1 MKNSRGFCL
10 VQELVCFCLTAVLL
24 ATAIQGFYR
33 SNYLLN
39 ESLELQQA
47 VQAAQQVLAG
57 EEYSGRFDV
66 TQRISSGSTECLAV
80 QEVQAAY
87 GKVRV
92 TLIRALP
99 TAEGLSASGAA
110 AGTFKATGTAG
121 LSFGRLQDEL
131 QLQEA
136 RRHILAQLE
145 KIVCYDAQSVRLQTD
160 GKISCRMLEGCK
172 QVTVYSDKQGI
183 YQRTRTNKGTG
194 VNPVSLEEV
203 GVFGWQVRRCS
214 PQMLCVS
221 FDLYRNGRSMRVTQY
236 FICYSAR
243 ITDDA

>member
-66 TQRISSGSTECLAV
+66 TQRISSGSTDGLAV
-80 QEVQAAY
+80 QEVHAAY
-87 GKVRV
+87 GKVKV
-92 TLIRALP
+92 KLIRALP

-110 AGTFKATGTAG
+110 VGITAG
-121 LSFGRLQDEL
+121 S
-131 QLQEA
+131 
-136 RRHILAQLE
+136 
-145 KIVCYDAQSVRLQTD
+145 
-160 GKISCRMLEGCK
+160 
-172 QVTVYSDKQGI
+172 
-183 YQRTRTNKGTG
+183 
-194 VNPVSLEEV
+194 
-203 GVFGWQVRRCS
+203 
-214 PQMLCVS
+214 
-221 FDLYRNGRSMRVTQY
+221 
-236 FICYSAR
+236 SAGD
-243 ITDDA
+243 IGF

>member
-10 VQELVCFCLTAVLL
+10 VQELVCFCFTAVLL
-24 ATAIQGFYR
+24 ASAIQCFCR

-66 TQRISSGSTECLAV
+66 TQRISSGSADGLAV

-99 TAEGLSASGAA
+99 TAEGLSADGGAVGITSGNS
-110 AGTFKATGTAG
+110 AGDVG
-121 LSFGRLQDEL
+121 L
-131 QLQEA
+131 
-136 RRHILAQLE
+136 
-145 KIVCYDAQSVRLQTD
+145 
-160 GKISCRMLEGCK
+160 
-172 QVTVYSDKQGI
+172 
-183 YQRTRTNKGTG
+183 
-194 VNPVSLEEV
+194 
-203 GVFGWQVRRCS
+203 
-214 PQMLCVS
+214 
-221 FDLYRNGRSMRVTQY
+221 
-236 FICYSAR
+236 
-243 ITDDA
+243 

>member
-39 ESLELQQA
+39 ESIELQQA

-57 EEYSGRFDV
+57 EEYSGRVDV
-66 TQRISSGSTECLAV
+66 TQRISSGSTDGLAV

-99 TAEGLSASGAA
+99 TPERLSASGAA
-110 AGTFKATGTAG
+110 DATFAGSSAG
-121 LSFGRLQDEL
+121 D
-131 QLQEA
+131 
-136 RRHILAQLE
+136 
-145 KIVCYDAQSVRLQTD
+145 
-160 GKISCRMLEGCK
+160 
-172 QVTVYSDKQGI
+172 
-183 YQRTRTNKGTG
+183 
-194 VNPVSLEEV
+194 V
-203 GVFGWQVRRCS
+203 G
-214 PQMLCVS
+214 L
-221 FDLYRNGRSMRVTQY
+221 
-236 FICYSAR
+236 
-243 ITDDA
+243 

>member
-39 ESLELQQA
+39 QSLELQQA

-57 EEYSGRFDV
+57 EEYSGRFAV
-66 TQRISSGSTECLAV
+66 TQRISSGSADGLAV

-99 TAEGLSASGAA
+99 TAERLSADGGAV
-110 AGTFKATGTAG
+110 GITAG
-121 LSFGRLQDEL
+121 SSAG
-131 QLQEA
+131 
-136 RRHILAQLE
+136 
-145 KIVCYDAQSVRLQTD
+145 
-160 GKISCRMLEGCK
+160 
-172 QVTVYSDKQGI
+172 GI
-183 YQRTRTNKGTG
+183 G
-194 VNPVSLEEV
+194 
-203 GVFGWQVRRCS
+203 F
-214 PQMLCVS
+214 
-221 FDLYRNGRSMRVTQY
+221 
-236 FICYSAR
+236 
-243 ITDDA
+243 

>member
-10 VQELVCFCLTAVLL
+10 VHELVCFCLTAVLL

-39 ESLELQQA
+39 QSLELQQA

-66 TQRISSGSTECLAV
+66 TQRISPGSADGLAV

-99 TAEGLSASGAA
+99 TAERLSADGAA
-110 AGTFKATGTAG
+110 VGITSGNSAG
-121 LSFGRLQDEL
+121 
-131 QLQEA
+131 
-136 RRHILAQLE
+136 
-145 KIVCYDAQSVRLQTD
+145 DA
-160 GKISCRMLEGCK
+160 C
-172 QVTVYSDKQGI
+172 
-183 YQRTRTNKGTG
+183 
-194 VNPVSLEEV
+194 
-203 GVFGWQVRRCS
+203 F
-214 PQMLCVS
+214 
-221 FDLYRNGRSMRVTQY
+221 
-236 FICYSAR
+236 
-243 ITDDA
+243 

>member
-57 EEYSGRFDV
+57 EEYNGRFDV
-66 TQRISSGSTECLAV
+66 TQRISFGSTEGLAV

-99 TAEGLSASGAA
+99 TAERLSADGGAV
-110 AGTFKATGTAG
+110 GITAG
-121 LSFGRLQDEL
+121 SSAG
-131 QLQEA
+131 
-136 RRHILAQLE
+136 
-145 KIVCYDAQSVRLQTD
+145 
-160 GKISCRMLEGCK
+160 
-172 QVTVYSDKQGI
+172 GI
-183 YQRTRTNKGTG
+183 G
-194 VNPVSLEEV
+194 
-203 GVFGWQVRRCS
+203 F
-214 PQMLCVS
+214 
-221 FDLYRNGRSMRVTQY
+221 
-236 FICYSAR
+236 
-243 ITDDA
+243 

>member
-39 ESLELQQA
+39 QSLELQQA
-47 VQAAQQVLAG
+47 VETAQQVLAG
-57 EEYSGRFDV
+57 EEYNGRFDV
-66 TQRISSGSTECLAV
+66 TQRISSGSADGLAV

-110 AGTFKATGTAG
+110 VGTFAG
-121 LSFGRLQDEL
+121 SSAGD
-131 QLQEA
+131 
-136 RRHILAQLE
+136 
-145 KIVCYDAQSVRLQTD
+145 
-160 GKISCRMLEGCK
+160 
-172 QVTVYSDKQGI
+172 
-183 YQRTRTNKGTG
+183 
-194 VNPVSLEEV
+194 V
-203 GVFGWQVRRCS
+203 G
-214 PQMLCVS
+214 L
-221 FDLYRNGRSMRVTQY
+221 
-236 FICYSAR
+236 
-243 ITDDA
+243 

>member
-1 MKNSRGFCL
+1 MKNNRGFCL

-57 EEYSGRFDV
+57 EEYSGRFAV
-66 TQRISSGSTECLAV
+66 TQRISSGSADGLAV

-99 TAEGLSASGAA
+99 TAEGISADGAAVGIASGNS
-110 AGTFKATGTAG
+110 AGDIGF
-121 LSFGRLQDEL
+121 
-131 QLQEA
+131 
-136 RRHILAQLE
+136 
-145 KIVCYDAQSVRLQTD
+145 
-160 GKISCRMLEGCK
+160 
-172 QVTVYSDKQGI
+172 
-183 YQRTRTNKGTG
+183 
-194 VNPVSLEEV
+194 
-203 GVFGWQVRRCS
+203 
-214 PQMLCVS
+214 
-221 FDLYRNGRSMRVTQY
+221 
-236 FICYSAR
+236 
-243 ITDDA
+243 

>member
-57 EEYSGRFDV
+57 EEYSGRFAV
-66 TQRISSGSTECLAV
+66 TQRISFGSAGGLAV

-99 TAEGLSASGAA
+99 TAEGLSADGAA
-110 AGTFKATGTAG
+110 VGITSGNSAG
-121 LSFGRLQDEL
+121 
-131 QLQEA
+131 
-136 RRHILAQLE
+136 
-145 KIVCYDAQSVRLQTD
+145 DACL
-160 GKISCRMLEGCK
+160 
-172 QVTVYSDKQGI
+172 
-183 YQRTRTNKGTG
+183 
-194 VNPVSLEEV
+194 
-203 GVFGWQVRRCS
+203 
-214 PQMLCVS
+214 
-221 FDLYRNGRSMRVTQY
+221 
-236 FICYSAR
+236 
-243 ITDDA
+243 

>member
-47 VQAAQQVLAG
+47 VQAAQQVLVG

-66 TQRISSGSTECLAV
+66 TQRISSGSADGLAV

-99 TAEGLSASGAA
+99 TAEGLSADGAA
-110 AGTFKATGTAG
+110 VGITAG
-121 LSFGRLQDEL
+121 SSAG
-131 QLQEA
+131 
-136 RRHILAQLE
+136 
-145 KIVCYDAQSVRLQTD
+145 
-160 GKISCRMLEGCK
+160 
-172 QVTVYSDKQGI
+172 GI
-183 YQRTRTNKGTG
+183 G
-194 VNPVSLEEV
+194 
-203 GVFGWQVRRCS
+203 F
-214 PQMLCVS
+214 
-221 FDLYRNGRSMRVTQY
+221 
-236 FICYSAR
+236 
-243 ITDDA
+243 

>member
-39 ESLELQQA
+39 QSLELQQA
-47 VQAAQQVLAG
+47 VEAAQQVLAG

-66 TQRISSGSTECLAV
+66 TQRISSGSADGLAV

-99 TAEGLSASGAA
+99 TAEGISASGAA
-110 AGTFKATGTAG
+110 VGTFAG
-121 LSFGRLQDEL
+121 SSAGD
-131 QLQEA
+131 
-136 RRHILAQLE
+136 
-145 KIVCYDAQSVRLQTD
+145 
-160 GKISCRMLEGCK
+160 
-172 QVTVYSDKQGI
+172 
-183 YQRTRTNKGTG
+183 
-194 VNPVSLEEV
+194 V
-203 GVFGWQVRRCS
+203 G
-214 PQMLCVS
+214 L
-221 FDLYRNGRSMRVTQY
+221 
-236 FICYSAR
+236 
-243 ITDDA
+243 

>member
-39 ESLELQQA
+39 QSLELQQA

-66 TQRISSGSTECLAV
+66 TQRISSGSAYGLAV

-99 TAEGLSASGAA
+99 TAEGLSADGAA
-110 AGTFKATGTAG
+110 VGITSGNSAG
-121 LSFGRLQDEL
+121 
-131 QLQEA
+131 
-136 RRHILAQLE
+136 
-145 KIVCYDAQSVRLQTD
+145 DA
-160 GKISCRMLEGCK
+160 C
-172 QVTVYSDKQGI
+172 
-183 YQRTRTNKGTG
+183 
-194 VNPVSLEEV
+194 
-203 GVFGWQVRRCS
+203 F
-214 PQMLCVS
+214 
-221 FDLYRNGRSMRVTQY
+221 
-236 FICYSAR
+236 
-243 ITDDA
+243 

>member
-66 TQRISSGSTECLAV
+66 TQRISSGSTDGLAV

-99 TAEGLSASGAA
+99 TAEGLSASGADVRTF
-110 AGTFKATGTAG
+110 AGSSAG
-121 LSFGRLQDEL
+121 D
-131 QLQEA
+131 
-136 RRHILAQLE
+136 
-145 KIVCYDAQSVRLQTD
+145 
-160 GKISCRMLEGCK
+160 
-172 QVTVYSDKQGI
+172 
-183 YQRTRTNKGTG
+183 
-194 VNPVSLEEV
+194 V
-203 GVFGWQVRRCS
+203 G
-214 PQMLCVS
+214 L
-221 FDLYRNGRSMRVTQY
+221 
-236 FICYSAR
+236 
-243 ITDDA
+243 

>member
-39 ESLELQQA
+39 QSLELQQA
-47 VQAAQQVLAG
+47 VEAAQQVLAG

-66 TQRISSGSTECLAV
+66 TQRISSGSTDGLAV

-99 TAEGLSASGAA
+99 TADGLSASRAA
-110 AGTFKATGTAG
+110 AGTFAG
-121 LSFGRLQDEL
+121 SSAGD
-131 QLQEA
+131 
-136 RRHILAQLE
+136 
-145 KIVCYDAQSVRLQTD
+145 
-160 GKISCRMLEGCK
+160 
-172 QVTVYSDKQGI
+172 
-183 YQRTRTNKGTG
+183 
-194 VNPVSLEEV
+194 V
-203 GVFGWQVRRCS
+203 G
-214 PQMLCVS
+214 L
-221 FDLYRNGRSMRVTQY
+221 
-236 FICYSAR
+236 
-243 ITDDA
+243 

>member
-33 SNYLLN
+33 SNYLMN

-66 TQRISSGSTECLAV
+66 TQRISSGSADGLAV

-87 GKVRV
+87 GKVKV
-92 TLIRALP
+92 KLIRALP

-110 AGTFKATGTAG
+110 VGTFAG
-121 LSFGRLQDEL
+121 SSAG
-131 QLQEA
+131 
-136 RRHILAQLE
+136 
-145 KIVCYDAQSVRLQTD
+145 DA
-160 GKISCRMLEGCK
+160 C
-172 QVTVYSDKQGI
+172 
-183 YQRTRTNKGTG
+183 
-194 VNPVSLEEV
+194 
-203 GVFGWQVRRCS
+203 F
-214 PQMLCVS
+214 
-221 FDLYRNGRSMRVTQY
+221 
-236 FICYSAR
+236 
-243 ITDDA
+243 

>member
-24 ATAIQGFYR
+24 ATMIQGFYR

-39 ESLELQQA
+39 QSLELQQA
-47 VQAAQQVLAG
+47 VEAAQQVLAG

-66 TQRISSGSTECLAV
+66 TQRISSGSADGLAV

-110 AGTFKATGTAG
+110 VGTFAG
-121 LSFGRLQDEL
+121 SSAGD
-131 QLQEA
+131 
-136 RRHILAQLE
+136 
-145 KIVCYDAQSVRLQTD
+145 
-160 GKISCRMLEGCK
+160 
-172 QVTVYSDKQGI
+172 
-183 YQRTRTNKGTG
+183 
-194 VNPVSLEEV
+194 V
-203 GVFGWQVRRCS
+203 G
-214 PQMLCVS
+214 L
-221 FDLYRNGRSMRVTQY
+221 
-236 FICYSAR
+236 
-243 ITDDA
+243 

>member
-57 EEYSGRFDV
+57 EEYSGRFAV
-66 TQRISSGSTECLAV
+66 TQRISSGSADGLAV

-99 TAEGLSASGAA
+99 TAEGLSADGAA
-110 AGTFKATGTAG
+110 VGIASGNSAGDIGF
-121 LSFGRLQDEL
+121 
-131 QLQEA
+131 
-136 RRHILAQLE
+136 
-145 KIVCYDAQSVRLQTD
+145 
-160 GKISCRMLEGCK
+160 
-172 QVTVYSDKQGI
+172 
-183 YQRTRTNKGTG
+183 
-194 VNPVSLEEV
+194 
-203 GVFGWQVRRCS
+203 
-214 PQMLCVS
+214 
-221 FDLYRNGRSMRVTQY
+221 
-236 FICYSAR
+236 
-243 ITDDA
+243 

>member
-47 VQAAQQVLAG
+47 AQAAQQVLVG
-57 EEYSGRFDV
+57 EEYNGRFDV
-66 TQRISSGSTECLAV
+66 TQRISSGSADGLAV

-92 TLIRALP
+92 KLIRALP

-110 AGTFKATGTAG
+110 VGTFAG
-121 LSFGRLQDEL
+121 SS
-131 QLQEA
+131 A
-136 RRHILAQLE
+136 
-145 KIVCYDAQSVRLQTD
+145 VDA
-160 GKISCRMLEGCK
+160 C
-172 QVTVYSDKQGI
+172 
-183 YQRTRTNKGTG
+183 
-194 VNPVSLEEV
+194 
-203 GVFGWQVRRCS
+203 F
-214 PQMLCVS
+214 
-221 FDLYRNGRSMRVTQY
+221 
-236 FICYSAR
+236 
-243 ITDDA
+243 

>member
-39 ESLELQQA
+39 QSLELQQA
-47 VQAAQQVLAG
+47 VQAAQQVLEG

-66 TQRISSGSTECLAV
+66 TQRISSGSADGLAV

-99 TAEGLSASGAA
+99 TAEGLSADGAA
-110 AGTFKATGTAG
+110 VGITSGNSAG
-121 LSFGRLQDEL
+121 
-131 QLQEA
+131 
-136 RRHILAQLE
+136 
-145 KIVCYDAQSVRLQTD
+145 DA
-160 GKISCRMLEGCK
+160 
-172 QVTVYSDKQGI
+172 
-183 YQRTRTNKGTG
+183 
-194 VNPVSLEEV
+194 
-203 GVFGWQVRRCS
+203 
-214 PQMLCVS
+214 
-221 FDLYRNGRSMRVTQY
+221 Y
-236 FICYSAR
+236 F
-243 ITDDA
+243 

>member
-57 EEYSGRFDV
+57 EEYNGRFDV
-66 TQRISSGSTECLAV
+66 TQRISSGSADGLTV

-99 TAEGLSASGAA
+99 TAEGLSADGAA
-110 AGTFKATGTAG
+110 VGITSGSSAG
-121 LSFGRLQDEL
+121 
-131 QLQEA
+131 
-136 RRHILAQLE
+136 
-145 KIVCYDAQSVRLQTD
+145 DA
-160 GKISCRMLEGCK
+160 C
-172 QVTVYSDKQGI
+172 
-183 YQRTRTNKGTG
+183 
-194 VNPVSLEEV
+194 
-203 GVFGWQVRRCS
+203 F
-214 PQMLCVS
+214 
-221 FDLYRNGRSMRVTQY
+221 
-236 FICYSAR
+236 
-243 ITDDA
+243 

>member
-39 ESLELQQA
+39 QSLE
-47 VQAAQQVLAG
+47 QQVLAG

-66 TQRISSGSTECLAV
+66 TQRISSGSADGLAV

-110 AGTFKATGTAG
+110 AGTFAG
-121 LSFGRLQDEL
+121 SSAGD
-131 QLQEA
+131 
-136 RRHILAQLE
+136 
-145 KIVCYDAQSVRLQTD
+145 
-160 GKISCRMLEGCK
+160 
-172 QVTVYSDKQGI
+172 
-183 YQRTRTNKGTG
+183 
-194 VNPVSLEEV
+194 V
-203 GVFGWQVRRCS
+203 G
-214 PQMLCVS
+214 L
-221 FDLYRNGRSMRVTQY
+221 
-236 FICYSAR
+236 
-243 ITDDA
+243 